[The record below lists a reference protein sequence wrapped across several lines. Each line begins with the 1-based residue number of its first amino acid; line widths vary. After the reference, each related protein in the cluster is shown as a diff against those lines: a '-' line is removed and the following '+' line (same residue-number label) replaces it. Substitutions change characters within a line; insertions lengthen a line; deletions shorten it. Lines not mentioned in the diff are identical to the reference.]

1 MSIPRIHGMREELIR
16 DEMNYI
22 QSLPSR
28 GEMFEYVEE
37 LVRAKWESADD
48 NVIIEEYKGVAQ

>member
-1 MSIPRIHGMREELIR
+1 MSISNIERMVEALIR

-37 LVRAKWESADD
+37 LVRVKWESADND
-48 NVIIEEYKGVAQ
+48 VIIEEYEGME

>member
-1 MSIPRIHGMREELIR
+1 MSISNIERMVEALIR

-37 LVRAKWESADD
+37 LVRAKWESADND
-48 NVIIEEYKGVAQ
+48 VIVEEYEGIA

>member
-28 GEMFEYVEE
+28 GEMFEYIEE
-37 LVRAKWESADD
+37 LVREKWESANND
-48 NVIIEEYKGVAQ
+48 VIIEEYKGMA

>member
-1 MSIPRIHGMREELIR
+1 MSISIIERMVEGLIR

-28 GEMFEYVEE
+28 GEMLEYVEE
-37 LVRAKWESADD
+37 LVRAKWESADND
-48 NVIIEEYKGVAQ
+48 IIIEEYERLA

>member
-1 MSIPRIHGMREELIR
+1 MSISNVERMVEALIR

-28 GEMFEYVEE
+28 GEMFEYVGE
-37 LVRAKWESADD
+37 LVRVKWESADND
-48 NVIIEEYKGVAQ
+48 VIIEEYESLA

>member
-1 MSIPRIHGMREELIR
+1 MSISNIERMVEGLIR

-28 GEMFEYVEE
+28 GEMLEYVEE
-37 LVRAKWESADD
+37 LVRVKWESADND
-48 NVIIEEYKGVAQ
+48 IIVEEYERLA

>member
-1 MSIPRIHGMREELIR
+1 MREELIR

-48 NVIIEEYKGVAQ
+48 NVIIEEYKGMV

>member
-1 MSIPRIHGMREELIR
+1 MSISNIERMVEGLIR

-37 LVRAKWESADD
+37 LVRVKWESADD
-48 NVIIEEYKGVAQ
+48 DIIIEEYERLA

>member
-1 MSIPRIHGMREELIR
+1 MSISNIERMVEALIR

-37 LVRAKWESADD
+37 LVRAKWESADND
-48 NVIIEEYKGVAQ
+48 VIVEEYEGMA